1 MSFGAFIVVMTLGAA
16 ALALW
21 AGARFPRLGPN
32 TLAGALVQVAL
43 ALAAG
48 WFLVPAGISSVVR
61 WDESAGPLIGVLL
74 FALPGLIY
82 LFLASLWAMRV
93 LQEMMRSARR

>member
-1 MSFGAFIVVMTLGAA
+1 MSLGAFIVVMTLGAA

-21 AGARFPRLGPN
+21 AGARFPRMGPE
-32 TLAGALVQVAL
+32 TLAGALVQVAI

-48 WFLVPAGISSVVR
+48 WFLVPAGMSSVVR
-61 WDESAGPLIGVLL
+61 WDETVGPLIGVLL
-74 FALPGLIY
+74 FALPALTY

-93 LQEMMRSARR
+93 LQQMMSRARR

>member
-21 AGARFPRLGPN
+21 AGVRFPRMGPE
-32 TLAGALVQVAL
+32 TLTGALIQVAV
-43 ALAAG
+43 ALMAG
-48 WFLVPAGISSVVR
+48 WFLVPAAISSVVR
-61 WDESAGPLIGVLL
+61 WDETAGPLIAVLL
-74 FALPGLIY
+74 FALPALTY

-93 LQEMMRSARR
+93 LQEMMRGARR